1 VAPRTYHP
9 GTENANMK
17 KRKWIVL
24 AVSGGVLLGLES
36 CLSDLGYYLLETF
49 VDYLPDLL
57 DAWLETA
64 TETT

>member
-1 VAPRTYHP
+1 
-9 GTENANMK
+9 MK

-24 AVSGGVLLGLES
+24 AMSGAVLLGLES
-36 CLSDLGYYLLETF
+36 CIADLGYQLLDTF

-64 TETT
+64 TEIA